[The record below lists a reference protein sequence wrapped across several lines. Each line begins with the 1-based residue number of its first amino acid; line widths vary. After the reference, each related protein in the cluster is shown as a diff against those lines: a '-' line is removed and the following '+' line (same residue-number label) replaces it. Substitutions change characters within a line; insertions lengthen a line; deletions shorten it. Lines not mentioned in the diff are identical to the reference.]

1 MWILTES
8 QKPTH
13 TIAWLGKELS
23 SSPPSIRNSLD
34 RVAHAL
40 ITLFQFFASTYSR
53 TRLRKILGLLQW
65 LSRPAPDTAPFL
77 ASSYRLL
84 RRLRQPRYFPLCMWS
99 SLIQATLLCIRPAVP
114 RPQPPPLT
122 FAPIFVDAAA
132 QTATRFRVGAVR
144 PTHYMT
150 SATAPTWIA
159 NQQTAEM
166 YGLFHAV
173 RQAALRRT
181 SHLCLITDNAGAYF
195 ILTRGRTAADHP
207 AQLRLLRR
215 IWRLSYEHSIH
226 LAVALT
232 TSARNPADFP
242 SRLHQFPLGRV
253 ICKAQDVHPLQVPF
267 FRCTVIP
274 RFWHRL

>member
-1 MWILTES
+1 MADSDPAFLRYCVLYAIYLLERRGFLLS
-8 QKPTH
+8 PKSVALPTY

-23 SSPPSIRNSLD
+23 SSPLFIRNSLD

-40 ITLFQFFASTYSR
+40 LTLFQFFSSTYCR

-77 ASSYRLL
+77 ASSY
-84 RRLRQPRYFPLCMWS
+84 RQPRYFPLCMWS

-132 QTATRFRVGAVR
+132 QNATRFRVGAVR

-150 SATAPTWIA
+150 SATAPAWIA

-173 RQAALRRT
+173 RQAALRPT
-181 SHLCLITDNAGAYF
+181 SHLCLITDNAVRILFLRGAAPQ
-195 ILTRGRTAADHP
+195 LTIQHNCACYAAFGGFP
-207 AQLRLLRR
+207 TNIPYTSLL
-215 IWRLSYEHSIH
+215 
-226 LAVALT
+226 
-232 TSARNPADFP
+232 P
-242 SRLHQFPLGRV
+242 
-253 ICKAQDVHPLQVPF
+253 
-267 FRCTVIP
+267 
-274 RFWHRL
+274 